1 MSEQETARCFYTAMR
16 TEINQ
21 HLLIVN
27 QIYTL
32 YFAGITALFAA
43 ALSKEGHRYL
53 LLLIPFLSLGVANMI
68 GTHERVIGGIAAY
81 CVQEL
86 DPAFKRNGN
95 YIVQWDNSDVLK
107 QLAKSHYESNRAGSL
122 TLIVL
127 PGAGALLISITL
139 KLYSQKGWIGPLQT
153 HPLWPVAWLTCL
165 LCLAAAATIIIK
177 TAQYRR
183 KVGNMQSA
191 PKDATT
197 PKAPRRR
204 RFFPFILG
212 DFGLCDGPRIRFPV
226 LRRSCRTLGRHCCRP
241 LRGKQQHPAA
251 PPTNKI
257 SPK

>member
-1 MSEQETARCFYTAMR
+1 MREQETARCFYTAMR

-43 ALSKEGHRYL
+43 AVSKEGHRYL

-68 GTHERVIGGIAAY
+68 GTHERVIGSIAAY

-86 DPAFKRNGN
+86 DPAFKRNGSH
-95 YIVQWDNSDVLK
+95 IVQWDNSDILK
-107 QLAKSHYESNRAGSL
+107 QLKENHYESNRAGGL

-127 PGAGALLISITL
+127 PGTGALLISL
-139 KLYSQKGWIGPLQT
+139 VFKLYSQKGWISPLDI
-153 HPLWPVAWLTCL
+153 HLLWPAAWLTCL
-165 LCLAAAATIIIK
+165 LCLAAAAKIIIK
-177 TAQYRR
+177 TAEYRR
-183 KVGNMQSA
+183 RVGNMQNA

-204 RFFPFILG
+204 RFFSF
-212 DFGLCDGPRIRFPV
+212 FR
-226 LRRSCRTLGRHCCRP
+226 
-241 LRGKQQHPAA
+241 
-251 PPTNKI
+251 
-257 SPK
+257 